1 MWESFQLVVVREDGH
16 GGAVVAVLMLARREL
31 VRRWRSALAI
41 TMLVGLVGAV
51 VLASAAGAHRS
62 STSLRRFI
70 AESRSSD
77 VELDLDHP
85 SPAELT
91 VFRRVPQVADFA
103 VLHVYALLPH
113 GLPSLKNA
121 ASVDGRIGSVVDR
134 ARLVRGRVA
143 NPDAADEIM
152 IGEGL
157 AAEQHLDVGGHLD
170 AESMTPA
177 QTAMTFAGK
186 DPGPGAGPAIR
197 LRIVGIYRRPL
208 DLGDLAASGGV
219 VIETQAFDRAY
230 APRIGLFTTVLRVRT
245 RAGAADVP
253 AVTAAAHRVFGQQF
267 STATDVSAESH
278 GAEDAINVLTL
289 ALWIFAGIAALAGG
303 VAISMVLA
311 RDASESKADQATLS
325 ALGFTPRQRVLTL
338 ELRVLLVLAGGLL
351 VACVVAIALSPL
363 FPIGIARKAEPT
375 PGLSVDGLIL
385 GVGLGAIAAFVV
397 LAGLVASMRAAR
409 PPSPP
414 ESRAHRSR
422 RTVVEVI
429 TSSGV
434 RPSVSNG
441 LRMALEPG
449 RGPTGVP
456 VRSAYLGAVF
466 GVVGLTAVLVLSS
479 SLGHLDASPRLYG
492 WTWDFKAADNTF
504 TSDCGTSDYGLHAVP
519 GVAAV
524 DAVCYQT
531 GLPIDGRP
539 TSAWAFTAVQG
550 SLAPEIARGRVPE
563 TPSEVALGAT
573 TLHALGKR
581 IGDTVRAGNENATRE
596 FRIVGQVVLPQ
607 LEDGELQ
614 SLGDGAAFTGA
625 GFAPLLERDNHTR
638 YLVGT
643 FAPGVDRTAVGR
655 RIDGIAAFGA
665 PAQERDVVEHG
676 IAGPSRPPEVAR
688 ISSVR
693 WFAPV
698 LALLIAVLALVA
710 VGHAIVTTVYR
721 RRSEVA
727 VLKTLGFERRQVRAM
742 LAWQATALAAIGLV
756 IGIPVGLFV
765 GEAVWN
771 RVAES
776 LGIAPVIVLPALA
789 LVASVPVAIALFNA
803 VAFWPARSA
812 ARTRPTRALAVE

>member
-1 MWESFQLVVVREDGH
+1 LF
-16 GGAVVAVLMLARREL
+16 
-31 VRRWRSALAI
+31 
-41 TMLVGLVGAV
+41 
-51 VLASAAGAHRS
+51 
-62 STSLRRFI
+62 
-70 AESRSSD
+70 
-77 VELDLDHP
+77 
-85 SPAELT
+85 
-91 VFRRVPQVADFA
+91 
-103 VLHVYALLPH
+103 
-113 GLPSLKNA
+113 
-121 ASVDGRIGSVVDR
+121 
-134 ARLVRGRVA
+134 
-143 NPDAADEIM
+143 
-152 IGEGL
+152 
-157 AAEQHLDVGGHLD
+157 
-170 AESMTPA
+170 
-177 QTAMTFAGK
+177 
-186 DPGPGAGPAIR
+186 GPP
-197 LRIVGIYRRPL
+197 
-208 DLGDLAASGGV
+208 
-219 VIETQAFDRAY
+219 
-230 APRIGLFTTVLRVRT
+230 
-245 RAGAADVP
+245 
-253 AVTAAAHRVFGQQF
+253 
-267 STATDVSAESH
+267 
-278 GAEDAINVLTL
+278 
-289 ALWIFAGIAALAGG
+289 
-303 VAISMVLA
+303 
-311 RDASESKADQATLS
+311 
-325 ALGFTPRQRVLTL
+325 
-338 ELRVLLVLAGGLL
+338 
-351 VACVVAIALSPL
+351 
-363 FPIGIARKAEPT
+363 
-375 PGLSVDGLIL
+375 
-385 GVGLGAIAAFVV
+385 
-397 LAGLVASMRAAR
+397 
-409 PPSPP
+409 
-414 ESRAHRSR
+414 
-422 RTVVEVI
+422 
-429 TSSGV
+429 
-434 RPSVSNG
+434 
-441 LRMALEPG
+441 
-449 RGPTGVP
+449 
-456 VRSAYLGAVF
+456 
-466 GVVGLTAVLVLSS
+466 
-479 SLGHLDASPRLYG
+479 
-492 WTWDFKAADNTF
+492 
-504 TSDCGTSDYGLHAVP
+504 
-519 GVAAV
+519 
-524 DAVCYQT
+524 
-531 GLPIDGRP
+531 
-539 TSAWAFTAVQG
+539 
-550 SLAPEIARGRVPE
+550 
-563 TPSEVALGAT
+563 